1 MGRPGRRQVTPARR
15 THLLPVSDD
24 RRGSYR
30 RWLERSSTATIF
42 VYSALI
48 VAFFPAFHFV
58 LRATPGVPPD
68 SLALRVAAAAIA
80 ATVAITL
87 LLFPRLRRYSPNLQL
102 LNVLPTIVASPILVV
117 NSGNNPSYIAGS
129 LVLAIGVQQAFY
141 RTRDFAIVFATT
153 IGVETIY
160 SAIRGV
166 FFSPANLNALALTG
180 SGFFVAMAAG
190 ILRLRVQRNERELR
204 SIVRD
209 RTRELSE
216 ANAKLEEMSVTDPL
230 TGLRNRRFL
239 AQHLE
244 FEVAAALRRAG
255 DAPDADL
262 LFFLIDL
269 DHFKIINDTHGHN
282 AGDLVLMQMRDRL
295 QEVFRESDFLV
306 RWGGEEFLAVTR
318 SSRRYDAAEIAERV
332 RRAVAGRP
340 FALER
345 GQCVETSCSIGF
357 AAFPFVPYAPYALSW
372 MQVVALADRAL
383 YLAKERGR
391 NTWVGASAS
400 NRVDPDQLGERLA
413 ILGVKALHD
422 GTLELLVPR

>member
-141 RTRDFAIVFATT
+141 RTRDFVVVFATT
-153 IGVETIY
+153 VGVEVIY
-160 SAIRGV
+160 SAI
-166 FFSPANLNALALTG
+166 S
-180 SGFFVAMAAG
+180 AA
-190 ILRLRVQRNERELR
+190 
-204 SIVRD
+204 S
-209 RTRELSE
+209 
-216 ANAKLEEMSVTDPL
+216 
-230 TGLRNRRFL
+230 
-239 AQHLE
+239 
-244 FEVAAALRRAG
+244 
-255 DAPDADL
+255 
-262 LFFLIDL
+262 
-269 DHFKIINDTHGHN
+269 
-282 AGDLVLMQMRDRL
+282 
-295 QEVFRESDFLV
+295 
-306 RWGGEEFLAVTR
+306 
-318 SSRRYDAAEIAERV
+318 
-332 RRAVAGRP
+332 
-340 FALER
+340 
-345 GQCVETSCSIGF
+345 
-357 AAFPFVPYAPYALSW
+357 
-372 MQVVALADRAL
+372 
-383 YLAKERGR
+383 
-391 NTWVGASAS
+391 
-400 NRVDPDQLGERLA
+400 
-413 ILGVKALHD
+413 
-422 GTLELLVPR
+422 

>member
-1 MGRPGRRQVTPARR
+1 MGMMNPPSSVGYVFIDSIDGFVFLVGPTSFASPGMSELALPNNMHARRASWPHLFQGRAFPLRKGAGGRRGTQGRGTLRSHPPRM
-15 THLLPVSDD
+15 SDD

-58 LRATPGVPPD
+58 LGATPGVPPD
-68 SLALRVAAAAIA
+68 SLTLRLAAAAVAAAVAIA
-80 ATVAITL
+80 L
-87 LLFPRLRRYSPNLQL
+87 LLAPRLRRYSPNLQL

-141 RTRDFAIVFATT
+141 RTRDFIIVLVTT
-153 IGVETIY
+153 LGVEVLY

-244 FEVAAALRRAG
+244 FEVAAALRRTG
-255 DAPDADL
+255 DVPDADL
-262 LFFLIDL
+262 LFFSSTSTTS
-269 DHFKIINDTHGHN
+269 K
-282 AGDLVLMQMRDRL
+282 
-295 QEVFRESDFLV
+295 
-306 RWGGEEFLAVTR
+306 R
-318 SSRRYDAAEIAERV
+318 STIPTAITPEI
-332 RRAVAGRP
+332 
-340 FALER
+340 
-345 GQCVETSCSIGF
+345 
-357 AAFPFVPYAPYALSW
+357 
-372 MQVVALADRAL
+372 
-383 YLAKERGR
+383 
-391 NTWVGASAS
+391 
-400 NRVDPDQLGERLA
+400 
-413 ILGVKALHD
+413 
-422 GTLELLVPR
+422 